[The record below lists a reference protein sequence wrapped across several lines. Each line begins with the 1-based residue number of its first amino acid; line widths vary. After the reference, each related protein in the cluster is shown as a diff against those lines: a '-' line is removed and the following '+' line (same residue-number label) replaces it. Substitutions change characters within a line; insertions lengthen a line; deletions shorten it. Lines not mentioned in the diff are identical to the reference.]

1 MAGKASAGISLRS
14 ITTLRSRSSNPW
26 KIVLATN
33 PGGGTM
39 PMRKPSGNTGSAPSA
54 GMPAARAQIRISHV
68 TKRGME
74 TLTRCRGPMARNR
87 AIIRRQRRSGSRF
100 AHAPERQIDAAAVRQ
115 QGRGAG
121 HDAVGPDFY
130 QIGAQLGD
138 LTVRVLK
145 GEDMAK
151 IPIGYEL
158 PKEYG
163 VNLKALNGLKDQWRI
178 PP

>member
-87 AIIRRQRRSGSRF
+87 AIIRRQRHSGSRF

-121 HDAVGPDFY
+121 HDAVDPVEGETRLAAQHDRVSRGQAKRARRLAPP
-130 QIGAQLGD
+130 GAADAEQ
-138 LTVRVLK
+138 
-145 GEDMAK
+145 A
-151 IPIGYEL
+151 
-158 PKEYG
+158 G
-163 VNLKALNGLKDQWRI
+163 VAERQ
-178 PP
+178 